1 MARFILIFQDT
12 IDGGI
17 DASFDTEGWE
27 AGQEKTGAIYAGFGM
42 IEAVKNEWSYKKEVT
57 TNESKES
64 EANAKA
70 GKATAKAN
78 ES

>member
-1 MARFILIFQDT
+1 VGSRA
-12 IDGGI
+12 
-17 DASFDTEGWE
+17 
-27 AGQEKTGAIYAGFGM
+27 GM